1 MARPVRC
8 AYAAEVAIDAGFA
21 ADLVASGLCASYSE
35 QANAPG
41 GLFGMD
47 DLSAGGIDGIDGILR
62 RVRAALGEE
71 ARPGQ
76 AEAPVRTRARHS
88 PSAIPLIQ
96 PADQVDGLDPAQ
108 RVYRIEDFGGFDEE
122 TFLRQAYRI
131 VLGREIDEVGRS
143 YNLPAL
149 RAGHISRV
157 RVLGALR
164 RSAEGREHGVT
175 IKWLL
180 PATVLDRLAG
190 LPGVGRFFAPLMPL
204 LVKPATDRRLA
215 DLAVKHLEL
224 IAAVNASLTA
234 VRKSLVEFETRLD
247 EANREAAAARVQSK
261 LAMDRSQ
268 AAIDQAQAA
277 EASASRDA
285 ADARAGRRLLA
296 EEARQLRTLSDAL
309 RAGPAGLE
317 RAKSALD
324 SLDDHALDSLYLG
337 FENRFRGPTE
347 EIARRAQRYLPIFTQ
362 NAAVAAGGVVLDI
375 GCGRG
380 EWLTQLTRAG
390 VGARGVDLN
399 VAMVEEAQ
407 GLGHDVVA
415 GDAIAYLEG
424 LPEGS
429 LGAVTGFHI
438 VEHLS
443 FPQLVR
449 LFDGA
454 LRALMPGGAVM
465 FETPNPE
472 NLVVGACTF
481 HYDPTHNKPLPPDLL
496 RFVAEARGY
505 QAVRVI
511 RADADCDL
519 GQAESG
525 FVPSD
530 VNDWFRQPPD
540 YALYAQKPDPA
551 DRLA

>member
-1 MARPVRC
+1 
-8 AYAAEVAIDAGFA
+8 
-21 ADLVASGLCASYSE
+21 
-35 QANAPG
+35 
-41 GLFGMD
+41 MD
-47 DLSAGGIDGIDGILR
+47 HLSAGESDGIDAILR

-71 ARPGQ
+71 ARPAASQ
-76 AEAPVRTRARHS
+76 EPPKSRARHS

-96 PADQVDGLDPAQ
+96 PAEEAGLDPAR
-108 RVYRIEDFGGFDEE
+108 RVYRIEEFGGFDEE

-143 YNLPAL
+143 YNMPAL

-164 RSAEGREHGVT
+164 RSAEGRAHGVT
-175 IKWLL
+175 IKWLT

-190 LPGVGRFFAPLMPL
+190 LPGVGRLFAPLMPL
-204 LVKPATDRRLA
+204 VVQPATDRRLA
-215 DLAVKHLEL
+215 DLSVKHLEL
-224 IAAVNASLTA
+224 VAGVNASLTA
-234 VRKSLVEFETRLD
+234 LRKSLVEFETRLD

-268 AAIDQAQAA
+268 TALDRSQAA
-277 EASASRDA
+277 AASASRDA
-285 ADARAGRRLLA
+285 SDARAGRRLLA
-296 EEARQLRTLSDAL
+296 EEARQLRQLTEAL
-309 RAGPAGLE
+309 RAGAPGQV
-317 RAKSALD
+317 RASAILD
-324 SLDDHALDSLYLG
+324 SLEDHALDSLYLG

-347 EIARRAQRYLPIFTQ
+347 EIARRAQRYLPLFTQ
-362 NAAVAAGGVVLDI
+362 NAAVSSAGVVLDI

-380 EWLTQLTRAG
+380 EWLTQLAG
-390 VGARGVDLN
+390 CGVAARGVDLN
-399 VAMVEEAQ
+399 VAMVEAAQ
-407 GLGHDVVA
+407 ALGHDVVA
-415 GDAIAYLEG
+415 GDAIAYLER
-424 LPEGS
+424 LEEGS

-443 FPQLVR
+443 FAQLVR

-454 LRALMPGGAVM
+454 LRALKPGGVVL

-505 QAVRVI
+505 EAVRVI

-519 GQAESG
+519 GQPESG
-525 FVPSD
+525 FAPSD

-540 YALYAQKPDPA
+540 YAIYAQKPSVA
-551 DRLA
+551 DRSA